1 MPYHSRKSGG
11 NTPRIRQGNVRQN
24 IRARSGQYRYED
36 GSPYTGTRVHMHDG
50 RYMEGAYHSNV
61 PHKYLYKNN
70 GGNQNIRYQPLSDDG
85 IAGLTPI
92 LGSGP
97 GGDMGIRPPIDRK
110 RRHRRR
116 RKIRKGRRDWK

>member
-36 GSPYTGTRVHMHDG
+36 GSPYTGARVHMHDG
-50 RYMEGAYHSNV
+50 KYMEGAYHSNV

-70 GGNQNIRYQPLSDDG
+70 GGGMSYM
-85 IAGLTPI
+85 T
-92 LGSGP
+92 